1 MALLT
6 HQAPK
11 LSGTTITY
19 VAASAGGDTLGA
31 VRNGVLRVKN
41 GGASPVTVT
50 VVTPG
55 STQYGQADPDIPV
68 VVAAGAEVAIGPLS
82 DSLAVDGVISVTYS
96 AVTSVTVAYTT

>member
-1 MALLT
+1 MALLN

-11 LSGTTITY
+11 LAGTTITY
-19 VAASAGGDTLGA
+19 GAAAAGGDTLGV

-41 GGASPVTVT
+41 GGASPITVT

-68 VVAAGAEVAIGPLS
+68 TVAAGAEVAIGPLS